1 MIKRWIT
8 PKVEE
13 QAEPTGFD
21 SYDLR
26 LGDIMRGERAT
37 LGKSLLDVQ
46 RELKIKATY
55 IAAIENADVSAFE
68 TQGFIAGYVRS
79 YARYL
84 GMDPDAAYQSF
95 CAEAGFT
102 TAHGLSEAA
111 STTKPA
117 RKEYTGDPLA
127 NPDASFV
134 PQRESVF
141 AGIEPGAVGS
151 VAVLLALIGVI
162 GYGGWSVMQ
171 EIQRVDF
178 APVEQTAMAMETLPG
193 PITEDL
199 IASNG
204 PEAPEAPVAPTLE
217 ALDRLSR
224 PAVLDVPVLVP
235 RDGPIATLDPRA
247 VGVMASAS
255 PAAPSAV
262 SASLPPGMVAPGMV
276 SRDAIDS
283 AVAEAQRP
291 TPTSP
296 VVLGAEAPEV
306 VLFATSA
313 AWVRVRAADGT
324 VIFEK
329 VMEPCDRYALPKT
342 ETPPTLHTGNAGA
355 VYFAVNGT
363 AVGPAGRNGS
373 VVRDVSMGGE
383 ELMAAFEP
391 VASGSEAD
399 RVVASISNT
408 DPSFVPPAIC
418 GHYVATAWCGS
429 AAQHIRVL
437 SVSSSCCDPTRTGNA
452 FNAASEVET

>member
-1 MIKRWIT
+1 MIKRWAA
-8 PKVEE
+8 PKVDV
-13 QAEPTGFD
+13 QAEPKGFD
-21 SYDLR
+21 SYNLR

-46 RELKIKATY
+46 RELKIKASY
-55 IAAIENADVSAFE
+55 IAAIENADASAFE
-68 TQGFIAGYVRS
+68 TQSFIAGYVRS

-84 GMDPDAAYQSF
+84 GMDPDTAYKSF
-95 CAEAGFT
+95 CAESGFT

-111 STTKPA
+111 STTKSA
-117 RKEYTGDPLA
+117 RNKEYTGDPLA
-127 NPDASFV
+127 NPNASFV
-134 PQRESVF
+134 PLRESVF

-151 VAVLLALIGVI
+151 VAVLLALIAAI

-178 APVEQTAMAMETLPG
+178 APVEQTAIAMETLPG

-204 PEAPEAPVAPTLE
+204 PDAPEAPVAPTLE

-235 RDGPIATLDPRA
+235 RDGPIATLDPRS
-247 VGVMASAS
+247 VGVMAASAT
-255 PAAPSAV
+255 PAAPSLV
-262 SASLPPGMVAPGMV
+262 SASLPSGVVAPGMV
-276 SRDAIDS
+276 ARDAIDS

-373 VVRDVSMGGE
+373 VVRNVSMGGE

-391 VASGSEAD
+391 VASGSDAD

-418 GHYVATAWCGS
+418 S
-429 AAQHIRVL
+429 Q
-437 SVSSSCCDPTRTGNA
+437 
-452 FNAASEVET
+452 